1 MTFLIK
7 FVAKL
12 GQIYKWPLIRASKWM
27 QRKLARVRAPM
38 ETTSRWRSRP
48 RFICW
53 KDKHVL
59 GSYWHLAVHA
69 KVTSRAVPDLSA
81 AVGSMEMEFFG
92 IHYPACGVGM
102 VRYRRHVF

>member
-12 GQIYKWPLIRASKWM
+12 GQIYKCPLIRASKWM

-69 KVTSRAVPDLSA
+69 KVTPRAVPRP
-81 AVGSMEMEFFG
+81 VGG
-92 IHYPACGVGM
+92 G
-102 VRYRRHVF
+102 RQ